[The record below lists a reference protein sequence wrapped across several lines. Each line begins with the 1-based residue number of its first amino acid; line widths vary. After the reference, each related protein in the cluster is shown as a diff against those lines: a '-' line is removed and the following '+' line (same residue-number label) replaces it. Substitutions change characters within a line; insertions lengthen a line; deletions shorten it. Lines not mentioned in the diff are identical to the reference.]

1 MRVNQE
7 IIDKCKNEE
16 LKQALKKLYGLN
28 KYYSLLSGDIQS
40 YVKTFETVGRVP
52 EQLKEW
58 LKIFD
63 GGFLFS
69 VSMFSTRKHID
80 GQGAFIS
87 FPEINS
93 DDFKQ
98 KNNIPKEIVCFA
110 MANYGNYYFFD
121 STSKDEKIYEWDTE
135 ENAAVDEW
143 QSFSEWLNTQIQN
156 AESDIKAGLLEPME
170 D

>member
-16 LKQALKKLYGLN
+16 LKQSLKKLYEFN
-28 KYYSLLSGDIQS
+28 KYYSLLNGDIQS
-40 YVKTFETVGRVP
+40 YVKTFETIGRIP

-58 LKIFD
+58 LKLFD

-69 VSMFSTRKHID
+69 VSMFSTRKHVD

-87 FPEINS
+87 FSEINS
-93 DDFKQ
+93 DEFKKENSITQ
-98 KNNIPKEIVCFA
+98 EIVCFA
-110 MANYGNYYFFD
+110 MTNYGNYYVFD
-121 STSKDEKIYEWDTE
+121 SVSKDEKIYEWDTE
-135 ENAAVDEW
+135 ENAVVEEW
-143 QSFSEWLNTQIQN
+143 QSFSEWLNTQILN